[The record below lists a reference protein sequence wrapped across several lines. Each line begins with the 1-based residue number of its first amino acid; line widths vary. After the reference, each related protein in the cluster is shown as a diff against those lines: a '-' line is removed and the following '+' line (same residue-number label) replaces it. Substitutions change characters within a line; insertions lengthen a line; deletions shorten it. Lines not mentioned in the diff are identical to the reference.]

1 MSETAYRITIAD
13 FSGGRVITT
22 APVWQYS
29 TGQVLQLEG
38 LELPASFRVDFGNE
52 KTRDY
57 TKPQLATSASVAIPD
72 EYFLS
77 GKPVYAFVVLS
88 DGEGDSGTE
97 YVAEVPVL
105 QRSKP
110 TNYTPNDV
118 QQSVIDQ
125 LIAALNTGVEDA
137 EQSAEDAEAQALK
150 AEGYA
155 VGTQDGTAVEEES
168 PYYQNN
174 ALYYAGQAAGK
185 ATEAGTAASAAGTA
199 KDDAVA
205 AKNAA
210 VQAKNAAETA
220 KQEAQQLVE
229 GAEQEIADAKNSA
242 VQAVNSAGS
251 TAVQAVNSA
260 GSTQVQ
266 AVNNAGSAAAQD
278 VNSAKAA
285 AIQAVNDAGATQT
298 ANAKAQ
304 ADAAAQSA
312 SAAET
317 AKDDAVAAKNAAVQ
331 AKEAAEA
338 AAAHLTTDAALDTE
352 SENPVQNKVI
362 TADINHIY
370 SILTATGD
378 DMYRMMLESG
388 VPYKTVLKSF
398 LLANGVNAMTDISA
412 LLDRWYTLSRT
423 GWTGGTIFDLPVEGQ
438 SMNSDGTRTGDNIGM
453 SCTPSTRI
461 VAGQDDYASVPLFTP
476 IDCNVYLDT
485 DGKPHITA
493 ADIDDC
499 GPAFERYNAA
509 KIVGVLQMTGWIKMI
524 DNSSGWGIDY
534 TDQANTEGYMPFPG
548 SVDLDGTV
556 RSWMVHGKYNFGEG
570 WTCCSGVKSKIWNVS
585 HNSQLSGIRTAWGT
599 RYCGATSADDFFLK
613 IMLWLKYARLDSDRV
628 LQGCCNYN
636 YEYQPALAE
645 TGVERILLTP
655 AQAANLEIG
664 SSVVLA
670 ASKRAASNVVDR
682 CKITLI
688 ETVEIGGVSYGAV
701 YVDNG
706 GTTFDTTTE
715 LWLSTIAWETGSTD
729 DVLGNDGGINPN
741 SPKFPVKLQG
751 VEYMLGYYEAMG
763 DTILSFEE
771 IDGVKCQ
778 VANVCR
784 DATKLATSVTSDYI
798 TCAYGVPRPA
808 SAGWTWG
815 KRMGIDPDLPEVLI
829 PSVVGGSSSTGTRDG
844 FYEEANTATGLREWL
859 RCGDLSSGLTA
870 AGLSC
875 GDGDVGLG
883 GAGWRVGGRLSLT
896 GNRGE
901 FQAAA

>member
-1 MSETAYRITIAD
+1 MAVKYISELTSVNTINDTDVLVIDDGNHNYKIPWAAVKLLLGCVTGFAADPDTEHYAGYLKITLANGNVFRAKSSD
-13 FSGGRVITT
+13 PGKQDKLTFDDTPTDNSNNPVKSGGIKIALDDKLDTDDYVNF
-22 APVWQYS
+22 
-29 TGQVLQLEG
+29 TG
-38 LELPASFRVDFGNE
+38 
-52 KTRDY
+52 
-57 TKPQLATSASVAIPD
+57 ATS
-72 EYFLS
+72 
-77 GKPVYAFVVLS
+77 
-88 DGEGDSGTE
+88 
-97 YVAEVPVL
+97 
-105 QRSKP
+105 
-110 TNYTPNDV
+110 
-118 QQSVIDQ
+118 
-125 LIAALNTGVEDA
+125 EDA
-137 EQSAEDAEAQALK
+137 
-150 AEGYA
+150 G
-155 VGTQDGTAVEEES
+155 
-168 PYYQNN
+168 
-174 ALYYAGQAAGK
+174 AAGK
-185 ATEAGTAASAAGTA
+185 VPAPAAGGRRY
-199 KDDAVA
+199 
-205 AKNAA
+205 
-210 VQAKNAAETA
+210 
-220 KQEAQQLVE
+220 L
-229 GAEQEIADAKNSA
+229 S
-242 VQAVNSAGS
+242 SAGAW
-251 TAVQAVNSA
+251 TAPDTAP
-260 GSTQVQ
+260 
-266 AVNNAGSAAAQD
+266 
-278 VNSAKAA
+278 
-285 AIQAVNDAGATQT
+285 T
-298 ANAKAQ
+298 ANS
-304 ADAAAQSA
+304 DNLITSG
-312 SAAET
+312 
-317 AKDDAVAAKNAAVQ
+317 AV
-331 AKEAAEA
+331 KEALDNLEIE
-338 AAAHLTTDAALDTE
+338 TDDELDE
-352 SENPVQNKVI
+352 SSENPVQNKVI
-362 TADINHIY
+362 AGNINRIY

-398 LLANGVNAMTDISA
+398 LLANGVSAMVDISS
-412 LLDRWYTLSRT
+412 LMDRWYTLSRT
-423 GWTGGTIFDLPVEGQ
+423 GWTGGTLFDQPVEGQ

-453 SCTPSTRI
+453 SCTPSTRT

-493 ADIDDC
+493 VDIDDC

-524 DNSSGWGIDY
+524 DDSSGWGVGY
-534 TDQANTEGYMPFPG
+534 TDQAEAEGYAPFPG

-585 HNSQLSGIRTAWGT
+585 HNTQLTGIRTAWGT

-613 IMLWLKYARLDSDRV
+613 VMLWLKYARLDSDRV

-655 AQAANLEIG
+655 AQAANLEVG

-670 ASKRAASNVVDR
+670 ASKRAQSNVVDR

-706 GTTFDTTTE
+706 GVTFNTTTAM
-715 LWLSTIAWETGSTD
+715 WLDTIAWETGSTD

-859 RCGDLSSGLTA
+859 RFGRLAYGLTY

-875 GDGDVGLG
+875 GLGSYGLG
-883 GAGWRVGGRLSLT
+883 YAYWGFGGRLSLT

>member
-1 MSETAYRITIAD
+1 MAVKYISELTSVNTINDTDVLVIDDGDHNYKIPWAAVKLLLGCVTGFAADPDTEHYAGYLKITLANGATFRAKSSDPGKQDKLTFDDTPTANSNNPVK
-13 FSGGRVITT
+13 SGGIKNALDDKLDTDDYVNF
-22 APVWQYS
+22 
-29 TGQVLQLEG
+29 TG
-38 LELPASFRVDFGNE
+38 
-52 KTRDY
+52 
-57 TKPQLATSASVAIPD
+57 ATS
-72 EYFLS
+72 
-77 GKPVYAFVVLS
+77 
-88 DGEGDSGTE
+88 
-97 YVAEVPVL
+97 
-105 QRSKP
+105 
-110 TNYTPNDV
+110 
-118 QQSVIDQ
+118 
-125 LIAALNTGVEDA
+125 EDA
-137 EQSAEDAEAQALK
+137 
-150 AEGYA
+150 G
-155 VGTQDGTAVEEES
+155 
-168 PYYQNN
+168 
-174 ALYYAGQAAGK
+174 AAGK
-185 ATEAGTAASAAGTA
+185 VPAPAAGGRRY
-199 KDDAVA
+199 
-205 AKNAA
+205 
-210 VQAKNAAETA
+210 
-220 KQEAQQLVE
+220 L
-229 GAEQEIADAKNSA
+229 S
-242 VQAVNSAGS
+242 SAGAW
-251 TAVQAVNSA
+251 TAPD
-260 GSTQVQ
+260 TEP
-266 AVNNAGSAAAQD
+266 
-278 VNSAKAA
+278 
-285 AIQAVNDAGATQT
+285 T
-298 ANAKAQ
+298 ANSDNLITSGGVKR
-304 ADAAAQSA
+304 
-312 SAAET
+312 
-317 AKDDAVAAKNAAVQ
+317 
-331 AKEAAEA
+331 
-338 AAAHLTTDAALDTE
+338 ALDNLEIETDDE
-352 SENPVQNKVI
+352 LDESSENPVQNKVI
-362 TADINHIY
+362 AGNINRIY

-453 SCTPSTRI
+453 SCTPSTRT

-493 ADIDDC
+493 VDIDDC
-499 GPAFERYNAA
+499 GPTFERYNAA

-524 DNSSGWGIDY
+524 DDSSGWGVGY
-534 TDQANTEGYMPFPG
+534 TDQAEAEGYAPFPG

-585 HNSQLSGIRTAWGT
+585 HNTQLTGIRTAWGT

-613 IMLWLKYARLDSDRV
+613 VMLWLKYARLDSDRV

-655 AQAANLEIG
+655 AQAANLEVG

-670 ASKRAASNVVDR
+670 ASKRAQSNVVDR

-706 GTTFDTTTE
+706 GVTFNTTTA

-751 VEYMLGYYEAMG
+751 IEYMLGYYEVMG

-829 PSVVGGSSSTGTRDG
+829 PSVVGGSSSSGTRDG
-844 FYEEANTATGLREWL
+844 FYEEADTATGLREWL
-859 RCGDLSSGLTA
+859 RFGDLDHGLA
-870 AGLSC
+870 YAGLFC
-875 GDGDVGLG
+875 GYGYSGRG
-883 GAGWRVGGRLSLT
+883 GANWNIGGRLSLT

>member
-38 LELPASFRVDFGNE
+38 LELPANFRVDFGNE

-57 TKPQLATSASVAIPD
+57 TKPQLATSASIGIPD

-125 LIAALNTGVEDA
+125 LIEALNEGVEEA

-155 VGTQDGTAVEEES
+155 VGTQGGEAVGEES

-174 ALYYAGQAAGK
+174 AAYFAGQAGSSA
-185 ATEAGTAASAAGTA
+185 TAAAGSATAAGTA
-199 KDDAVA
+199 KT
-205 AKNAA
+205 
-210 VQAKNAAETA
+210 AAETA
-220 KQEAQQLVE
+220 QGKAETAQA
-229 GAEQEIADAKNSA
+229 GAEQAKRDAQSLVDGATASIVAARDSA
-242 VQAVNSAGS
+242 VQTVNGAGTTQVQAVNSAGTTQVGNVQNAGTAAVGNVNAAKD
-251 TAVQAVNSA
+251 TAVAAV
-260 GSTQVQ
+260 QQ
-266 AVNNAGSAAAQD
+266 E
-278 VNSAKAA
+278 
-285 AIQAVNDAGATQT
+285 GATQT

-312 SAAET
+312 AAAGT
-317 AKDDAVAAKNAAVQ
+317 AKDDAVAAKNEAVQ

-338 AAAHLTTDAALDTE
+338 AAAHLTVDAALDTE

-362 TADINHIY
+362 TGDINHIY

-388 VPYKTVLKSF
+388 VPYKTVFKSF
-398 LLANGVNAMTDISA
+398 LLANGVSAMVDITA

-438 SMNSDGTRTGDNIGM
+438 SMNSDGTRIGDNIGM
-453 SCTPSTRI
+453 SCTPSTRT

-493 ADIDDC
+493 VDIDDC
-499 GPAFERYNAA
+499 GPAFERYNAT

-534 TDQANTEGYMPFPG
+534 TDQADTEGYVPFPG

-570 WTCCSGVKSKIWNVS
+570 WTCCSSVKSKIWNVS

-688 ETVEIGGVSYGAV
+688 ETVEIDGVSYGAV

-784 DATKLATSVTSDYI
+784 DATKLSTSVTSDYI

-859 RCGDLSSGLTA
+859 RFGDLVTGLTY

-875 GDGDVGLG
+875 GCGYTGLG
-883 GAGWRVGGRLSLT
+883 VAYWSFGGRLSLT